1 MSAAFDR
8 AHLHYE
14 QNNGLVGMTKKAFL
28 FFDSITIDLEKPTDP
43 AVRKQSYSTKTHRN
57 GLVSTGT
64 CSLSLS
70 LPSYS
75 HKDPMMFFLSDR
87 KNDSSSSFSYS
98 AYDARIYCHSH
109 IVISVIDL
117 EYLCH

>member
-8 AHLHYE
+8 AHLRYE

-43 AVRKQSYSTKTHRN
+43 AVRKQSYSTKTHKN

-64 CSLSLS
+64 CSLSFS
-70 LPSYS
+70 LPSHS
-75 HKDPMMFFLSDR
+75 HKDKTL
-87 KNDSSSSFSYS
+87 
-98 AYDARIYCHSH
+98 
-109 IVISVIDL
+109 
-117 EYLCH
+117 

>member
-8 AHLHYE
+8 AHLRYE

-43 AVRKQSYSTKTHRN
+43 AVRKQSYSTKTHKN

-64 CSLSLS
+64 CSLSFS
-70 LPSYS
+70 LPSHS
-75 HKDPMMFFLSDR
+75 HKDKTLCC
-87 KNDSSSSFSYS
+87 SFSQTEKMTVNPLTPTEHMMQEYV
-98 AYDARIYCHSH
+98 
-109 IVISVIDL
+109 VILILSSLLLI
-117 EYLCH
+117 

>member
-43 AVRKQSYSTKTHRN
+43 A
-57 GLVSTGT
+57 
-64 CSLSLS
+64 
-70 LPSYS
+70 
-75 HKDPMMFFLSDR
+75 
-87 KNDSSSSFSYS
+87 
-98 AYDARIYCHSH
+98 I
-109 IVISVIDL
+109 
-117 EYLCH
+117 